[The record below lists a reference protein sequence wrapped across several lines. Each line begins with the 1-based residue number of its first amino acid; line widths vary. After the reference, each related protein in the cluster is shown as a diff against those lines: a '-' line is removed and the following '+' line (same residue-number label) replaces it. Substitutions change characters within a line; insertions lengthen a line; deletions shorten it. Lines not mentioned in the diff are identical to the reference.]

1 MKERSWALCLA
12 ENSALRSVRTH
23 DGLNLICQTITN
35 SEND

>member
-12 ENSALRSVRTH
+12 ENPALRIVRTH
-23 DGLNLICQTITN
+23 DDLNLICQTITS